1 MIGWT
6 NSDRAWSNLLPKA
19 EAVSNSFRSQRALG
33 PVPNH
38 LIGQLTAVYE
48 LKGKEKLYQLQAP
61 EVLAVLQSR
70 AIIESTESS
79 NRIEGVVA
87 SPERVRQ
94 IVGQG
99 AAPSNRSEAEIAGY
113 RDVLGYIHASHQF
126 IPVTP
131 NIILQLHRDMFK
143 YTSARAGAWKPV
155 DNTIEATIFRPLP
168 AFATPAAM
176 NDLCSDFAEAAA
188 AGSADPLLT
197 TAAFALDFLCIHP
210 FLDGN
215 GRLARLLTTLLF
227 YKAGF
232 TVPRYVGVERLVEN
246 TKASYYES
254 LRASSE
260 AWHEG
265 RHSLIP
271 WWEYFL
277 GITLAAYQ
285 QLDQKLGGGELPSK
299 ADRVRSAVQVMP
311 PVFSKAELIAICPD
325 ISERTVK
332 RVLDELRAA
341 RTIEVA
347 QRGRNAMWRKL

>member
-1 MIGWT
+1 M
-6 NSDRAWSNLLPKA
+6 
-19 EAVSNSFRSQRALG
+19 SNSFRSQRALG

-38 LIGQLTAVYE
+38 LIGQLTAIYE

-61 EVLAVLQSR
+61 EVLAVLQTS

-99 AAPSNRSEAEIAGY
+99 AAPANRSEAEIAGY
-113 RDVLGYIHASHQF
+113 RDVLAYIHASHSF
-126 IPVTP
+126 MPVTA
-131 NIILQLHRDMFK
+131 NIILQLHRDMFR
-143 YTSARAGAWKPV
+143 YTSARGGAWKPV
-155 DNTIEATIFRPLP
+155 NNTIEATTPDGEKEVIFRPVS

-176 NDLCSDFAEAAA
+176 DDLCSDFADADA
-188 AGSADPLLT
+188 AGRSDPLLAT
-197 TAAFALDFLCIHP
+197 GAFVLDFLCIHP

-232 TVPRYVGVERLVEN
+232 TVARYVGVERLVEN

-260 AWHEG
+260 KWHEG
-265 RHSLIP
+265 KHSLVS

-299 ADRVRSAVQVMP
+299 ADRVRAAVQVMA

-332 RVLDELRAA
+332 RVLDELRAEG
-341 RTIEVA
+341 TIEVA
-347 QRGRNAMWRKL
+347 KRGRNAMWRKV